1 MIQME
6 CFLHILLAKIQ
17 IANEIYL
24 RRTKKNAKIIH
35 FCLFLPKTQNAAPL
49 PHPLSKNRMH
59 PTIEQ
64 NRGHSYR
71 DGSIPSP
78 RHTAQ

>member
-24 RRTKKNAKIIH
+24 RRTKKNTKIIH
-35 FCLFLPKTQNAAPL
+35 FCHFFAKDTKCRAPPPPL
-49 PHPLSKNRMH
+49 EQKPDAPHH
-59 PTIEQ
+59 
-64 NRGHSYR
+64 
-71 DGSIPSP
+71 
-78 RHTAQ
+78 

>member
-1 MIQME
+1 MIQIE

-35 FCLFLPKTQNAAPL
+35 FAFFCRRHKMP
-49 PHPLSKNRMH
+49 R
-59 PTIEQ
+59 
-64 NRGHSYR
+64 
-71 DGSIPSP
+71 PSP
-78 RHTAQ
+78 TP